1 MLRVWGRDAGAGR
14 QLPAPASHR
23 AGVFTLFH
31 LGFLIYTTELMPTS
45 QRRRRVQ
52 SEQGVVHRD
61 DKAKVG
67 GYCCYF

>member
-1 MLRVWGRDAGAGR
+1 MLQVWGGDAGAGR

-31 LGFLIYTTELMPTS
+31 LGFLIYTTELTPTS

-52 SEQGVVHRD
+52 SEQGVVHHD

>member
-1 MLRVWGRDAGAGR
+1 MLRVWGRDAGVGR

-31 LGFLIYTTELMPTS
+31 LGFLIYTTELTPTS
-45 QRRRRVQ
+45 QWRRRVQ
-52 SEQGVVHRD
+52 SEQGVVHPD

>member
-1 MLRVWGRDAGAGR
+1 MPERGASSQR
-14 QLPAPASHR
+14 QLATEPGCLR
-23 AGVFTLFH
+23 FH
-31 LGFLIYTTELMPTS
+31 LGFLIYTTELTPTS